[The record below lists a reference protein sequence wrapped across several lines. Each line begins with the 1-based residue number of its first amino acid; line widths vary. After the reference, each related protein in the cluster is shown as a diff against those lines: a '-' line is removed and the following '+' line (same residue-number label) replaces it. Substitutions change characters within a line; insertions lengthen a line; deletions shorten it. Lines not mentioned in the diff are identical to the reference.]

1 MRGEDGAGLKRTMCA
16 HSERLRHF
24 GIGRRS
30 KLEHRIGNGFVMDV
44 GIRDGN
50 FLAAR
55 SFKLDLRRNKA
66 LVDRQYDPIDHL

>member
-1 MRGEDGAGLKRTMCA
+1 MRGEDGVGLKRTMRA

-30 KLEHRIGNGFVMDV
+30 KLENPIGNGFVMDV
-44 GIRDGN
+44 GIRDGD

-55 SFKLDLRRNKA
+55 SFKLDLRTKKA
-66 LVDRQYDPIDHL
+66 LVI